1 METDKRDFIVGCVSL
16 ALFAITGG
24 YVGYQIGKNKN
35 NKEYFELGQLHGE
48 MKAYTKLY
56 EELFETKRNQSC
68 YKEL

>member
-24 YVGYQIGKNKN
+24 YVGYQIGKNKT

-48 MKAYTKLY
+48 MKTYTKLY

>member
-1 METDKRDFIVGCVSL
+1 METNKKDFIVGCISL

-24 YVGYQIGKNKN
+24 YVGYQIGKNKTN
-35 NKEYFELGQLHGE
+35 EENFELGKLYGE
-48 MKAYTKLY
+48 MKTYKVLY